1 MGMKN
6 SSRMG
11 STDTMALVWYRGA
24 VPLPAAQRRQVQ
36 KGGGCGVHARL
47 AAQSTAAAGT
57 VTQRREVPLAAETP
71 HDTSHRPVQRG
82 GARTNACLKWR
93 EGWAPRCLPAR
104 SRPSGTPQ
112 GPPWP
117 GT

>member
-71 HDTSHRPVQRG
+71 HDTSHRPGATRRSAHKRVPEVEGGVGPAVFARPAPGRPEKRG
-82 GARTNACLKWR
+82 
-93 EGWAPRCLPAR
+93 
-104 SRPSGTPQ
+104 
-112 GPPWP
+112 
-117 GT
+117 